1 MSTQQNFK
9 KQLFADFARIGRALS
24 NGNRLEL
31 LEYLAQ
37 GERTVETLA
46 NLTGLSIANTSQHLQ
61 LLHRSGLVATRREG
75 LYVHYRLAALQ
86 VTRLIGMMRK
96 LAESQLADVD
106 RLVQSYLTKKDRL
119 EPIPRAELLQRA
131 REGLVTVLD
140 VRPEEEFA
148 AGHLPGALNIP
159 LKKLEQQLEGLP
171 QDQEVVAYCRGP
183 YCVLAYEA
191 VAKLRAKGFK
201 ARRLEDGF
209 PEWKLAGLPV
219 EEATTLEK
227 EKAKS

>member
-1 MSTQQNFK
+1 MSTENLK
-9 KQLFADFARIGRALS
+9 KELFAHFARIGSALS

-31 LEYLAQ
+31 LDYLAQ

-46 NLTGLSIANTSQHLQ
+46 KLTGLSVANASQHLQ
-61 LLHRSGLVATRREG
+61 LLRRSGLVDTRREG
-75 LYVHYRLAALQ
+75 LYVHYRLADPQ
-86 VTRLIGMMRK
+86 VTLLIATMRK
-96 LAESQLADVD
+96 LAESQLAEVGQ
-106 RLVQSYLTKKDRL
+106 LVQSYLTRKDQL
-119 EPIPRAELLQRA
+119 EPVPRAELLQRA

-159 LKKLEQQLEGLP
+159 LKKLEQHLEELP
-171 QDQEVVAYCRGP
+171 REQEVVAYCRGP

-191 VAKLRAKGFK
+191 VARLRAKGFK

-219 EEATTLEK
+219 DKSTTLEE